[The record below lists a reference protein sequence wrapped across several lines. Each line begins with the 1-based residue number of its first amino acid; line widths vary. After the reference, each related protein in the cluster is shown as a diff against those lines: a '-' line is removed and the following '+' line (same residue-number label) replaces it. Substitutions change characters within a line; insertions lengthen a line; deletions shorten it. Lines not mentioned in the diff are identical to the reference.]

1 MSDFIEQFRVQ
12 RLDRKADHSDP
23 VWRDLADTYTD
34 PVAAFDAARLAKS
47 ILPTEA
53 YRVARRFVITSE
65 WTDQHKS
72 SRFANALSAI
82 IDALEEIASDAE
94 DCGEV
99 AITHKIE
106 EGIGRIQNAHRAA
119 QQYFDGTLEPR

>member
-12 RLDRKADHSDP
+12 RLNDGEEGS
-23 VWRDLADTYTD
+23 VWRDLADTYPD
-34 PVAAFDAARLAKS
+34 SVSAIHAKRLALT
-47 ILPTEA
+47 ILPDQT
-53 YRVARRFVITSE
+53 YRVVRRSVVTSE
-65 WTDQHKS
+65 WSDINEG